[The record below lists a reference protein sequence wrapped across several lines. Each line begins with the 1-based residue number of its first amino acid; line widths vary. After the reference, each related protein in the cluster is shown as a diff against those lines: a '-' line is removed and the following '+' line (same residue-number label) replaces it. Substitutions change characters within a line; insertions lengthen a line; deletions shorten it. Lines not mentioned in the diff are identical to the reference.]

1 MKRKPNYG
9 LNRADRQRAKEAKR
23 NEKLEAKRE
32 RAARRK
38 EDEQPGE
45 KPPTDQAASE

>member
-9 LNRADRQRAKEAKR
+9 LNRAERQRAKDAKR
-23 NEKLEAKRE
+23 QEKLEAKRE

-38 EDEQPGE
+38 QQEPDGVKSVPAAEPGE
-45 KPPTDQAASE
+45 